1 MFTIIGPIYL
11 IVIGAFIIKA
21 LMQLY
26 KFTKNANSF
35 FEILNPQINKPVG
48 IVLLMLITAMVA
60 QGIFLSPYI
69 ASLCIRALPVIVGAY
84 FLSSIFFFIR
94 KQSERTWIWLFYYLG
109 LFFIIT
115 LSMVASLDGSINVSY
130 WNNISTMFSIT
141 YAISGAV
148 IVCSAIVGAMA
159 LIFKGG
165 HHSVPSFSIAQYK
178 QKPKR
183 NLMAHYQEAGL
194 SKHEIE
200 SFRQQMAISR
210 DHINRIDRNFQ
221 LTAKMRAIEIRH
233 NVVKVSQ
240 NYFKDIVEEPQR
252 QLAASNFLLTL
263 LPQLDDLLEKYN
275 EINAHVAK
283 NKQTYLILEKSAQTI
298 ERISQEIVDDYI
310 TFHEDTYQEL
320 EDGLKLA
327 DRTLKRGDQ
336 SKSEEEETS
345 WSKKTPVNSL
355 MSDYFDEDPFDTID
369 AQINQNDNKG
379 E

>member
-1 MFTIIGPIYL
+1 M
-11 IVIGAFIIKA
+11 GAFIIKA
-21 LMQLY
+21 LIQFY
-26 KFTKNANSF
+26 QFAKQSTSF
-35 FEILNPQINKPVG
+35 LEIFSPQINKPVG
-48 IVLLMLITAMVA
+48 IVLLMLVA
-60 QGIFLSPYI
+60 ALFTQGLFLPPYT
-69 ASLCIRALPVIVGAY
+69 ASLCRGALPVIVGTY
-84 FLSSIFFFIR
+84 FLSSIFYFIR
-94 KQSERTWIWLFYYLG
+94 KQSERSWIWLFYYLG

-115 LSMVASLDGSINVSY
+115 LSMVATLEDPTYHHY
-130 WNNISTMFSIT
+130 WNNLAHMFSMT

-148 IVCSAIVGAMA
+148 IVCSTIVGALA
-159 LIFKGG
+159 LISKRGQ
-165 HHSVPSFSIAQYK
+165 HPAPSFSIAHYK

-210 DHINRIDRNFQ
+210 DHINRIDHNFQ

-298 ERISQEIVDDYI
+298 DQISQEIVEDYI
-310 TFHEDTYQEL
+310 AFHEEAYQEL

-336 SKSEEEETS
+336 SNSEEETT
-345 WSKKTPVNSL
+345 WTKTTPASSL
-355 MSDYFDEDPFDTID
+355 MSDYFDDDPFDAID
-369 AQINQNDNKG
+369 AQINQEDSKG